1 MTLFL
6 SLIILAMVLG
16 LIGAVVGG
24 LLWLLVIAVVLFVA
38 DLFYG
43 YRRLR
48 GGRPVR

>member
-48 GGRPVR
+48 SSRPVR